1 VTPDRVAEARQGI
14 HCRTC
19 TCSPKLRL
27 SKDQP
32 VTPSPERY
40 AKALEVVE
48 ALKNAGLDRTH
59 SRYRGPNENPPV
71 CKRCGLSW
79 PCPKAALVTAL
90 AALDEVQASEPA
102 KVEVKFVGGPWAGQT
117 TTVERVVGPV
127 FAVGHEVGNHYWL
140 DSKSKGTPLYYW
152 DGTS

>member
-1 VTPDRVAEARQGI
+1 VVEVARWAVDLIDQYDRYLLALGEPAQQVLSATHVAG
-14 HCRTC
+14 
-19 TCSPKLRL
+19 K
-27 SKDQP
+27 
-32 VTPSPERY
+32 
-40 AKALEVVE
+40 AKAR
-48 ALKNAGLDRTH
+48 A
-59 SRYRGPNENPPV
+59 
-71 CKRCGLSW
+71 
-79 PCPKAALVTAL
+79 AL
-90 AALDEVQASEPA
+90 AAFDAVDVPQQ